1 MFSICVKSGRDQ
13 RLYYFD
19 KSEIAIGR
27 TEDND
32 LVLVDERVSKRHC
45 KLLQRE
51 AYFYVYDLKSTN
63 GTFLNQTRVLG
74 CSALNI
80 YDQIRVG
87 DHVLWLTSDLGRTHQ
102 NGSLKSSHALP
113 LASTQRIVQD
123 ETNRPSLADAR
134 PTKASLRSLLEQKLR
149 FDHDLESFCIDY
161 FSDIKH
167 QFASGMDRTTK
178 LNILLERA
186 DPILLSKYLQF
197 LGLVV
202 LLQA

>member
-51 AYFYVYDLKSTN
+51 ACFYVYDLKSTN
-63 GTFLNQTRVLG
+63 GTFLNQTRVLN

-102 NGSLKSSHALP
+102 NGSLKSSQTLP
-113 LASTQRIVQD
+113 LASTQRIVQVD
-123 ETNRPSLADAR
+123 MDRPSLPDAR

-167 QFASGMDRTTK
+167 QFASSMDRTTK

-186 DPILLSKYLQF
+186 DPILLSRYLQF
-197 LGLVV
+197 LGLIV
-202 LLQA
+202 LLQP

>member
-51 AYFYVYDLKSTN
+51 ACFYVYDLKSTN
-63 GTFLNQTRVLG
+63 GTFLNQTRVLN

-102 NGSLKSSHALP
+102 NGSLKSSQTLP
-113 LASTQRIVQD
+113 LASTQRIVQVD
-123 ETNRPSLADAR
+123 MDRPSLPDAR

-161 FSDIKH
+161 FSDINH
-167 QFASGMDRTTK
+167 QFASSMDRTTK

-186 DPILLSKYLQF
+186 DPILLSRYLQF
-197 LGLVV
+197 LGLIV
-202 LLQA
+202 LLQP